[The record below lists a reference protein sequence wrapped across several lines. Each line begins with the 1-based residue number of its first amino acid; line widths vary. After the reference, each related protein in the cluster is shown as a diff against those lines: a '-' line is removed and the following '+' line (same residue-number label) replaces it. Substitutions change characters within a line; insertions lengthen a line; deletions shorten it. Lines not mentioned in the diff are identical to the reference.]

1 MHPLTPDLSSLSD
14 ADLQKKHAE
23 LLSKLTQSYRYGN
36 ASLVQQIQM
45 VMEDYQ
51 AELRRRQE
59 KLIQEM
65 SEKNDKFKNIID
77 IK

>member
-36 ASLVQQIQM
+36 AALVQQIQM
-45 VMEDYQ
+45 VMDDYQ

-59 KLIQEM
+59 KLMQEM